1 MSETKMSKINQNLDN
16 FDEVDYDDD
25 MSTSSTTIRSVT
37 TAAKRTTGFV
47 TSSFSGWASSAAL
60 WEDNTTD
67 FGTNCT
73 FVNGTA
79 SHFVFSYNDSMAA
92 G

>member
-1 MSETKMSKINQNLDN
+1 MSKINQNLDN

-37 TAAKRTTGFV
+37 TTGFV

-60 WEDNTTD
+60 SEDNTTD

>member
-16 FDEVDYDDD
+16 FDYYDDD
-25 MSTSSTTIRSVT
+25 DLSTSSTTIRSVT

>member
-1 MSETKMSKINQNLDN
+1 MSKINQNLDN

-37 TAAKRTTGFV
+37 TAATGFA

>member
-1 MSETKMSKINQNLDN
+1 MSKINQNLDN

-25 MSTSSTTIRSVT
+25 MSTSTTSSTTMRSVT